1 MFEVFFCGL
10 ILMLIATPVAIKVAK
25 IKHLV
30 DVPDRKRKVHAVSI
44 PTIGG
49 VAIFACFL
57 VTFCLFA
64 PVTDILTGNEFRY
77 IMACLIILFYV
88 GLKDDITGLSALK
101 KLIIH
106 LLVGYVLV
114 YLANIRIVSMDGIF
128 GIYDLPDLVSYG
140 LSIFVYIV
148 IINSMNLIDGID
160 GLAAGIGCLASALFA
175 FYFWQCGDWFWTT
188 LAVALSGSLMGF
200 LVFNFSPARIFMGDS
215 GSLVIGF
222 VMAVLAIKMINYPS
236 LPEGE
241 YLTGISK
248 PILAMSILA
257 YPLMDTI
264 RVFAIRA
271 LKGTSPFSP
280 DKNHV
285 HHILIT
291 GKGSHGK
298 VAIFLYCFTLGV
310 VLLNF
315 FWQNFNPTVY
325 FLGMLFSAGILL
337 QSFVWI
343 KNKL

>member
-160 GLAAGIGCLASALFA
+160 GLAAGIGCLGAALFA

-298 VAIFLYCFTLGV
+298 VAIIAGKPTPISFGKTLI
-310 VLLNF
+310 
-315 FWQNFNPTVY
+315 QQYT
-325 FLGMLFSAGILL
+325 S
-337 QSFVWI
+337 
-343 KNKL
+343 